1 MGTKIIDKTVIAQ
14 IVEDIENRQIDQ
26 VETAGL
32 MYLEYAEL
40 GRYADRGKNR
50 ARRQLNAYPAGKYGE
65 VQIKFERVNREYPDM
80 DLIAEIFAAN
90 GLGPVP
96 MKGAEPSLRVS
107 FVDTEGNEV
116 S

>member
-1 MGTKIIDKTVIAQ
+1 MDTRIIDKTIIEK
-14 IVEDIENRQIDQ
+14 IVEDIESRQIDQ

-50 ARRQLNAYPAGKYGE
+50 AKRQLNGYAPGQYGD

-80 DLIAEIFAAN
+80 DLIAEIFAVH
-90 GLGPVP
+90 GLGPIP
-96 MKGAEPSLRVS
+96 MKSAEPSLRVS
-107 FVDTEGNEV
+107 FVDREGNEV

>member
-1 MGTKIIDKTVIAQ
+1 MDTRIIDKTLIETIIA
-14 IVEDIENRQIDQ
+14 DIENRQIDQ

-40 GRYADRGKNR
+40 ARYADRGKSR
-50 ARRQLNAYPAGKYGE
+50 AKRQLKGYPPGEYGD

-80 DLIAEIFAAN
+80 DRIAEIFAAH

-96 MKGAEPSLRVS
+96 VKAAEPTLRVS
-107 FVDTEGNEV
+107 FVDREGNEV
-116 S
+116 A

>member
-1 MGTKIIDKTVIAQ
+1 MGTKIIDNATIVR
-14 IVEDIENRQIDQ
+14 IVEDIEHRQIDQ

-40 GRYADRGKNR
+40 GRYADRGKSR
-50 ARRQLNAYPAGKYGE
+50 AKRQLKGYPAGNYGE

-80 DLIAEIFAAN
+80 DLIAETYAKH

-96 MKGAEPSLRVS
+96 MKSAEPSLRVS
-107 FVDTEGNEV
+107 FVDREGNEV

>member
-1 MGTKIIDKTVIAQ
+1 METKIINKSMIEKIID
-14 IVEDIENRQIDQ
+14 DIEHRQIDQ

-40 GRYADRGKNR
+40 ARYADRGKSR
-50 ARRQLNAYPAGKYGE
+50 AKRQLKGYPAGEYGD

-80 DLIAEIFAAN
+80 DRIAEIFAAN

-96 MKGAEPSLRVS
+96 MKAAEPTLRVA
-107 FVDTEGNEV
+107 FVDREGNEV